1 MKKIL
6 MTMCA
11 VFVLIG
17 VNPSYAFVGAIDRT
31 EFVSKEDCIKY
42 INGAEGSFEVY
53 SPYVLVKEVTRLYN
67 QSQFYMM
74 CMQIREKGDKNWRMT
89 TFVAGV

>member
-31 EFVSKEDCIKY
+31 EFVSK
-42 INGAEGSFEVY
+42 
-53 SPYVLVKEVTRLYN
+53 
-67 QSQFYMM
+67 
-74 CMQIREKGDKNWRMT
+74 
-89 TFVAGV
+89 